1 MVRLAGL
8 SIFFTSTTRVG
19 TKTSRRFAPLLL
31 STLHCKK
38 LDHMNLSSKVT
49 IPSQVMARQVG
60 DEQVILDLASGTY
73 YGLDPVG
80 ARIWQLLVDG
90 KTLQQA
96 RDIMLAEY
104 EVSMEDID
112 RDLDLLVSSL
122 CEKRLIEMSA

>member
-1 MVRLAGL
+1 
-8 SIFFTSTTRVG
+8 
-19 TKTSRRFAPLLL
+19 
-31 STLHCKK
+31 
-38 LDHMNLSSKVT
+38 MNLSSKVT